1 MTSGD
6 LHSEPPVATLS
17 AGLFVAWKAD
27 CFRSRATARTFGVP
41 IVLLGSGG
49 GRLVRYAQLMR
60 QTWRVL
66 GERRPRTILCLNQPP
81 MLPMLCWLWALG
93 HGATV
98 VQDFH
103 SGALTHRYWRPF
115 RPIYWLM
122 ARVSPFT
129 IAHNRLDASRL
140 QRWGAG
146 VSVLLTLPGP
156 ASAEKASERTQTN
169 GRPRFLFVCTFASDE
184 PVDAALQA
192 FAARPEAD
200 FWVTGNF
207 RKAGLDP
214 ATQPPNV
221 RLLGFIDYAEYQQL
235 MATSTAIITLSDR
248 PHIMQMAVEEAI
260 TLGVPVLTNCSPT
273 LEEALG
279 DAGVFVEP
287 TAVGIAAGVSEVLAR
302 ADVLTRSAREARARC
317 WTVVENELGRLR
329 ARHPEL
335 FA

>member
-1 MTSGD
+1 MSDD
-6 LHSEPPVATLS
+6 LHSEPPVATLN
-17 AGLFVAWKAD
+17 AGVFVAWKAD

-49 GRLVRYAQLMR
+49 GRVIRYAQLMR

-66 GERRPRTILCLNQPP
+66 RERRPRTILCLNQPP

-115 RPIYWLM
+115 RPVYWLM

-146 VSVLLTLPGP
+146 VSVLLTLPGA
-156 ASAEKASERTQTN
+156 ASAGQVAVPAQAN
-169 GRPRFLFVCTFASDE
+169 GRPRLLFACTFASDE
-184 PVDAALQA
+184 PVGAALQA

-200 FWVTGNF
+200 FLVTGNF

-214 ATQPPNV
+214 AAQPPNV

-235 MATSTAIITLSDR
+235 MATSTAVITLSDR

-260 TLGVPVLTNCSPT
+260 TTGVPVLTNRSPT

-287 TAVGIAAGVSEVLAR
+287 TAAGIAAGVSEVLAR
-302 ADVLTRSAREARARC
+302 SDVLTRSARDARARC
-317 WTVVENELGRLR
+317 WAAVASELGRLR
-329 ARHPEL
+329 VLHPEL